1 MEIIQADLIQMA
13 KNQQFDVLVHGCNI
27 YCTFGKG
34 LAKKI
39 KEHFPT
45 AYEADKKTAYGDVN
59 KVGTYSQVHIPEYH
73 LTIVNA
79 YTQKRLSRDGKDVFE
94 YQGFYH
100 ILRQLKQEMGHQK
113 IAFPLIGCGLA
124 RGDMKTILGMIQE
137 EMNGCDYILVENQPK
152 MVAQAQKVLREIT
165 G

>member
-34 LAKKI
+34 LAKAI

-59 KVGTYSQVHIPEYH
+59 KVGTYSKVYVPEYR

-79 YTQKRLSRDGKDVFE
+79 YTQKGCSVMAKMFLNTM
-94 YQGFYH
+94 GFV
-100 ILRQLKQEMGHQK
+100 IFC
-113 IAFPLIGCGLA
+113 A
-124 RGDMKTILGMIQE
+124 
-137 EMNGCDYILVENQPK
+137 N
-152 MVAQAQKVLREIT
+152 
-165 G
+165 